1 MVSGELLSG
10 TKYQMDAGAG
20 RDDRL
25 WFVADAGDETVGSV
39 GTALESADRDRLLG
53 RRVWLWR
60 VMPRSVR
67 IAQHRHSDADSDVAA
82 PPTEFLGDSSDRVGR
97 QCRGICRVVCAWRA
111 DRLAD
116 ARCDADHVC
125 VAADLLAVPA
135 WFSADIGREL
145 RGAGSGRRCVVA
157 DVRRRHANCWVGV
170 VGDLRDRH
178 GEDCATSL
186 LAGRRASAA
195 ARLRLLADHSV
206 GDTVPEVVRA
216 LLLGADG
223 SALDRIGLRVD
234 CCAGA
239 LHDRCGGEGLSATDR
254 RSGSSAAVEHRV
266 AAVHR
271 LGVVLR
277 WNGLVRH
284 RISVLVGVG
293 SGGGV
298 GGGDDVDGRATHR
311 SSSLRLGWADRRGNR
326 VSIGA
331 GVLPRNR
338 QVAGQLRRHRRS

>member
-1 MVSGELLSG
+1 
-10 TKYQMDAGAG
+10 MDAGAG

-53 RRVWLWR
+53 RGVWWRRV
-60 VMPRSVR
+60 VPRSVR
-67 IAQHRHSDADSDVAA
+67 IAQHRHGDADADVAA

-111 DRLAD
+111 NRLAV

-125 VAADLLAVPA
+125 GAADLRAVPA
-135 WFSADIGREL
+135 WFSADIGCEL
-145 RGAGSGRRCVVA
+145 RGAGSGRRRVVA

-186 LAGRRASAA
+186 LAGGRASAA
-195 ARLRLLADHSV
+195 ACLWLLTDH
-206 GDTVPEVVRA
+206 GFGNTVLDLVRA
-216 LLLGADG
+216 FLLGTDG
-223 SALDRIGLRVD
+223 SAVDRTGLRVD
-234 CCAGA
+234 RRASA

-254 RSGSSAAVEHRV
+254 RSGSSAAVEHRA

-311 SSSLRLGWADRRGNR
+311 SSSFRLGWVDRRGHR

-338 QVAGQLRRHRRS
+338 QVAGQLRRHRRT